1 MNRREYERLQ
11 EALSALLDV
20 GKIRIKGLSGKRK
33 DGYELGVLAAKSAL
47 KACFYKQ
54 EDQGLTEVQNV

>member
-1 MNRREYERLQ
+1 MDRREYERLQ
-11 EALSALLDV
+11 EALSALLDAD
-20 GKIRIKGLSGKRK
+20 KMRTKGLSGKRK

-54 EDQGLTEVQNV
+54 EDQGSTEAQYG